1 MRLLMVLISL
11 LLLAAPDSPAQNR
24 QQQAAAEKCSAVKQ
38 KIRRIQSKM
47 RQGYNARQ
55 GEKMQQQ
62 LRELREQRS
71 KLCR

>member
-1 MRLLMVLISL
+1 MRVFIVLIPL
-11 LLLAAPDSPAQNR
+11 LLLAAPDSAAQHR
-24 QQQAAAEKCSAVKQ
+24 QQQAAAAECDAVKQ
-38 KIRRIQSKM
+38 KIRRIQAKM